1 MQPTLLAILLASTA
15 VPAMALDICKVTPD
29 DPQMRI
35 CAYKPSQRY
44 VIVGAI
50 GDPVNILFG
59 SQEHIKRLEWAY
71 RATDDK
77 GNPIPTWHGPQLKSA
92 GHPDGM
98 DASAYQN
105 NLPIWPMEEGESRV
119 LVITQ
124 TATGEERPYQFELWS
139 RKRESNCAANP
150 SGVGCPGDGGTTTG
164 IQFTYPAEVS
174 AAQDQARKAQQAA
187 KAEKVAEDRMKVD
200 PFYGAGNG
208 QYEAKGR
215 KGRRNWQYEAQGRK
229 EFKGLAP
236 KEISD
241 AGWLTVMQ
249 WPGNIQPP
257 SIYLGHCQNDMQE
270 QIAPT
275 TVREDG
281 LVVVHTT
288 SEYFCLRG
296 GGNAVLELHNVAWSP
311 ERADP
316 RTGTTSP
323 DVVRQVISAKSQ

>member
-1 MQPTLLAILLASTA
+1 MQRTLMALLLASTA
-15 VPAMALDICKVTPD
+15 TPALALDSCKTTHD
-29 DPQMRI
+29 DPQMRV

-44 VIVGAI
+44 VVVGAI

-71 RATDDK
+71 RATDDR

-139 RKRESNCAANP
+139 RKRETNCAANP
-150 SGVGCPGDGGTTTG
+150 SGVGCPSDGATTTG

-174 AAQDQARKAQQAA
+174 AAQAQAWRAQQTAKAA
-187 KAEKVAEDRMKVD
+187 KMAEDRLKVD
-200 PFYGAGNG
+200 PFYG
-208 QYEAKGR
+208 Q
-215 KGRRNWQYEAQGRK
+215 RNWQYEAHGKK
-229 EFKGLAP
+229 EFKKLEP

-241 AGWLTVMQ
+241 NGWLTAMQ

-257 SIYLGHCQNDMQE
+257 SIYLGRCQNDGHG
-270 QIAPT
+270 QIAPI

-288 SEYFCLRG
+288 SDYFCLRG
-296 GGNAVLELHNVAWSP
+296 GGDAVLEMHNIAWSP

-316 RTGTTSP
+316 RTGTTST
-323 DVVRQVISAKSQ
+323 DVVRQVISAKTR